1 MQLTLSSFRFD
12 MNTIGEVKFVMLII
26 DELISL
32 IEIERN
38 EGTISLYLL

>member
-1 MQLTLSSFRFD
+1 MQLILSSLRFD
-12 MNTIGEVKFVMLII
+12 MNMIGEVKFVMLMI
-26 DELISL
+26 DELISR